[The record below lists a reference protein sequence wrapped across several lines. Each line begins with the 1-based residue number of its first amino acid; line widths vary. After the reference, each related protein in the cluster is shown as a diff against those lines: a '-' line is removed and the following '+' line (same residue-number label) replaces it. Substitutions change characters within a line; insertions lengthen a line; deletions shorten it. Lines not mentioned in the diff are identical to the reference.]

1 MVSSKS
7 TMKKCKYEQRILKYL
22 AIKKALAKW
31 QALFEQA
38 ELTAP

>member
-1 MVSSKS
+1 MSEEICAKLLTVP
-7 TMKKCKYEQRILKYL
+7 EFFKYL
-22 AIKKALAKW
+22 AKEKALTKW